1 MVASPFATF
10 ANATLTFNLPTG
22 VVTTNLVGNRV
33 VQTSPLAFTAMLSPV
48 RDTGEINYYIGDDD
62 VSELMKGYL
71 IEPTIF
77 PATLTAPIEG
87 SAQVE
92 TVIGTFKTG
101 TFKLLP
107 RSQSPYL
114 TGLKIEFLTSI
125 FGVFKRG

>member
-1 MVASPFATF
+1 MVSPFAAF

-22 VVTTNLVGNRV
+22 AATQNLMGNRV
-33 VQTSPLAFTAMLSPV
+33 VQTSPKLFKAMLSPV
-48 RDTGEINYYIGDDD
+48 RDTGEVNFYIGDDD

-71 IEPTIF
+71 VEPLSF

-87 SAQVE
+87 GATVE
-92 TVIGTFKTG
+92 TIIGTFKTG

-114 TGLKIEFLTSI
+114 TGLKIDFLTSI